1 MKKIIVLM
9 LSMSIIGCAT
19 VIKGTDQNIT
29 FKTEPEGAKVTVSG
43 RVLGLTPLT
52 ANVEKGKNQSF
63 TFEKEGYKTFTG
75 QLSTSTEGVT
85 FIAVLAGLSGFF
97 STTTD
102 SVTGAIHEFSPDQY
116 YVTLVKDSKNTISSN
131 GKPKVRAY
139 CVHNDQQLKEQITLG
154 EGELVNGLLE
164 LVGETTSPENVSV
177 IQKLLSDS
185 TDILNFAD
193 KVIDF
198 YQVQ

>member
-116 YVTLVKDSKNTISSN
+116 YVTLVKDGKNTLNSN
-131 GKPKVRAY
+131 TKPKVRAY
-139 CVHNDQQLKEQITLG
+139 CVHNDQLLKEQVVLG

-164 LVGETTSPENVSV
+164 LVEEGPSPENISV
-177 IQKLLSDS
+177 IQKLLNDS
-185 TDILNFAD
+185 KDILDFAD
-193 KVIDF
+193 KVIAF
-198 YQVQ
+198 YQAQ